1 LIMKSQDITGDQA
14 AKSIW
19 SLVRRQP
26 LLTSM
31 VAIALV
37 GIGISAYLTTIHYT
51 HTPPVCTVT
60 GIINCSNVL
69 KSSYSV
75 IPGTTI
81 PITFPGAAWFLV
93 SGVLA
98 LVGLVSIQRNQRE
111 PERLPLYQVLWA
123 TAGLAFV
130 LYLIYDEFVQLH
142 YICEW
147 CTAVHIL
154 TFATFILALYRFTGA
169 GRVEQAYAQA
179 YHDTPRQA
187 HQRRTGSVHGYALP
201 RSARSKSAARRSP
214 AKARNRHG

>member
-1 LIMKSQDITGDQA
+1 MKSRDITGDQA
-14 AKSIW
+14 AKSSW
-19 SLVRRQP
+19 SLLRRQP

-37 GIGISAYLTTIHYT
+37 GIGISIYLTTIHFT
-51 HTPPVCTVT
+51 HTPAVCTVT

-75 IPGTTI
+75 VPGTTI
-81 PITFPGAAWFLV
+81 PITIPGMLWFLV
-93 SGVLA
+93 TGGLA
-98 LVGLVSIQRNQRE
+98 LAGLVSIQRNQRE

-123 TAGLAFV
+123 TGGLAFV

-142 YICEW
+142 NICEW

-154 TFATFILALYRFTGA
+154 TLVTFILALYRFTGS
-169 GRVEQAYAQA
+169 GRVEQAYAKE
-179 YHDTPRQA
+179 YRDTPRQA

-201 RSARSKSAARRSP
+201 RSARTKSAARRSP
-214 AKARNRHG
+214 AKARSRRG